1 MEERASKIIF
11 TLDGINVK
19 VECFKGD
26 KMKNIYRKF
35 AKLENK
41 NPDQFLFLYEGNKS
55 NFDLSFQELVD
66 SGDMNNTWMNILVY
80 NKENKRIIFPK
91 LKEKVN
97 EIILS
102 NDIIKDDINKVI
114 LQIENIIKISKN
126 NQLNYIN
133 EILYKVNKNIEK
145 NNGKIKDSLNN
156 NNKNIKEDIDIKGN
170 IQIIK

>member
-1 MEERASKIIF
+1 
-11 TLDGINVK
+11 
-19 VECFKGD
+19 
-26 KMKNIYRKF
+26 
-35 AKLENK
+35 
-41 NPDQFLFLYEGNKS
+41 
-55 NFDLSFQELVD
+55 
-66 SGDMNNTWMNILVY
+66 MNILVY

-91 LKEKVN
+91 LEEKVN

-114 LQIENIIKISKN
+114 LQIENIIKISKK

-156 NNKNIKEDIDIKGN
+156 NNKKIKEDIDIKGN